1 MRSYGKWQFLPEL
14 RRKKAS
20 ATACGRCLE
29 MQMRRHGYRKIL
41 SRVRLSQAGE
51 FRGLD
56 LYLRHGEQGE
66 ILPELR
72 CQKTRGRAALPLR

>member
-1 MRSYGKWQFLPEL
+1 
-14 RRKKAS
+14 
-20 ATACGRCLE
+20 
-29 MQMRRHGYRKIL
+29 MRRHGYRKIL

-56 LYLRHGEQGE
+56 LYLRHGEQEE

-72 CQKTRGRAALPLR
+72 RKKARECTALPLR